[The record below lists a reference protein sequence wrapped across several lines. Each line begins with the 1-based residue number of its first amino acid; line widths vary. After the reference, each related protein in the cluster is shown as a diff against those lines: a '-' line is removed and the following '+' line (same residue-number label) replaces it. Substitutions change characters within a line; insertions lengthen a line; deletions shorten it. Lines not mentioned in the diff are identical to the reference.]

1 MKQLFL
7 IVSIV
12 LALSGCESVRMDADV
27 MSDTSITESS
37 PSDQQLED
45 DKGLD
50 VLVEE
55 LDQEVADL
63 DVEADFAVLDT
74 AELQ

>member
-1 MKQLFL
+1 MKYLFL
-7 IVSIV
+7 LVSFV

-27 MSDTSITESS
+27 MSDTSIPEPSL
-37 PSDQQLED
+37 SDQQLEE

-50 VLVEE
+50 VMVEE
-55 LDQEVADL
+55 LDRELVDL
-63 DVEADFAVLDT
+63 DVETDFAVLDT